1 MNVYEEFIEMMKQN
15 NLTKEAVI
23 DVLNLYVNGRNF
35 LKHLEEFKNKEG
47 ERREYNGIIYSDEYE
62 QDEEEYFGQNK
73 VLFYSGDGDDDYD
86 IVSYDELYQYISAAC
101 NFYIEK
107 NPEKKELIEELL
119 MKIKEKY
126 GIK

>member
-126 GIK
+126 DIK

>member
-35 LKHLEEFKNKEG
+35 LQHLEEFKNKEG

-107 NPEKKELIEELL
+107 NPEKKELIEELS

-126 GIK
+126 DIK

>member
-23 DVLNLYVNGRNF
+23 DVLNLYVNGHKF
-35 LKHLEEFKNKEG
+35 LQHLEEFKNKEG

-101 NFYIEK
+101 NFYIER
-107 NPEKKELIEELL
+107 NPEKTELIEELL

-126 GIK
+126 DIK

>member
-35 LKHLEEFKNKEG
+35 LQHLEEFKNKEG
-47 ERREYNGIIYSDEYE
+47 ERRENNGTIYSDEYE

-73 VLFYSGDGDDDYD
+73 FLVYSGDGDV
-86 IVSYDELYQYISAAC
+86 ITIL
-101 NFYIEK
+101 
-107 NPEKKELIEELL
+107 
-119 MKIKEKY
+119 
-126 GIK
+126 

>member
-23 DVLNLYVNGRNF
+23 DVLNLYVNGLKF
-35 LKHLEEFKNKEG
+35 LRHLEEFKNKEG

-101 NFYIEK
+101 NFYIER

-126 GIK
+126 DIK

>member
-35 LKHLEEFKNKEG
+35 LQHLEEFKNKEG
-47 ERREYNGIIYSDEYE
+47 ERREYNGVIYSDEYE
-62 QDEEEYFGQNK
+62 QGEEEYFGQNK

-86 IVSYDELYQYISAAC
+86 IMNYDELYQYLSAAC

-107 NPEKKELIEELL
+107 NPEKKEVIKDLS
-119 MKIKEKY
+119 MKIKEEY
-126 GIK
+126 YIK

>member
-35 LKHLEEFKNKEG
+35 LQHLEEFKNKEG

-101 NFYIEK
+101 NFYIER

-126 GIK
+126 DIK

>member
-35 LKHLEEFKNKEG
+35 LQHLEEFKNKEG

-86 IVSYDELYQYISAAC
+86 IVSYDELYQYISTAC
-101 NFYIEK
+101 NFYIER

-126 GIK
+126 DIK

>member
-1 MNVYEEFIEMMKQN
+1 M
-15 NLTKEAVI
+15 
-23 DVLNLYVNGRNF
+23 
-35 LKHLEEFKNKEG
+35 
-47 ERREYNGIIYSDEYE
+47 IYSDEYE

-107 NPEKKELIEELL
+107 ILRRKSLL
-119 MKIKEKY
+119 KNY
-126 GIK
+126 

>member
-1 MNVYEEFIEMMKQN
+1 MNVYEEFIEMMKQY

-35 LKHLEEFKNKEG
+35 LQHLEEFKNKEG

-86 IVSYDELYQYISAAC
+86 IVSYDELYQYISTAC
-101 NFYIEK
+101 NFYIER

-126 GIK
+126 DIK

>member
-35 LKHLEEFKNKEG
+35 LQHLEEFKNKEG

-86 IVSYDELYQYISAAC
+86 TVSYDELYQYISTAC
-101 NFYIEK
+101 NFYIER

-126 GIK
+126 DIK

>member
-23 DVLNLYVNGRNF
+23 DVLNLYVNGHKF
-35 LKHLEEFKNKEG
+35 LRHLEEFKNKEG

-101 NFYIEK
+101 NFYIER

-126 GIK
+126 DIK